1 MSPPRVLVIGAGFVG
16 VECLHRLERTL
27 RPEEAEPVL
36 VSPEDY
42 QLYLPLLPHVAAG
55 LLTPQSIAVSLRRR
69 LRRTRYA
76 PGIAVGVD
84 HERRHVTV
92 RTPEGHERALR
103 YDILLLAAG
112 STTRPLGI
120 PGVREHALGIPG
132 VRKHALGMKTLAQ
145 AAYLR
150 DHVIGQL
157 DAAAVA
163 TDPAERAERLRFLVV
178 GGGYAGTETA
188 ASLQLLTSAAVRR
201 FPRLDPAEL
210 SWHLVDIAPRLL
222 PEIGERLG
230 DDALRALRARGIEI
244 SLGTSVARL
253 TPRSVELTDG
263 RVLPTRT
270 LVWTAGV
277 AASPLMTTVE
287 TELARGRLVT
297 TAEMAVPGA
306 PGVFAVGD
314 AAAVPDLAKGGD
326 AVTPP
331 TAQHSQR
338 QGKAVAYN
346 IAARLRGTGPRPYYH
361 RDLGLVVDLG
371 DKYAVS
377 GPLGIGLTGLPAQAV
392 ARGYHLAALPTLTAR
407 ARVLVNWTLKAAT
420 GDDFV
425 STGFQRGRP
434 ATLPQFEHAEL
445 YGGGGANAAPPEP
458 DAAPPEPE

>member
-1 MSPPRVLVIGAGFVG
+1 MSPPRVLVIGAGFAG

-120 PGVREHALGIPG
+120 PGVRE
-132 VRKHALGMKTLAQ
+132 HALGMKTLAQ

-253 TPRSVELTDG
+253 TP
-263 RVLPTRT
+263 
-270 LVWTAGV
+270 
-277 AASPLMTTVE
+277 
-287 TELARGRLVT
+287 
-297 TAEMAVPGA
+297 A
-306 PGVFAVGD
+306 P
-314 AAAVPDLAKGGD
+314 
-326 AVTPP
+326 
-331 TAQHSQR
+331 S
-338 QGKAVAYN
+338 
-346 IAARLRGTGPRPYYH
+346 
-361 RDLGLVVDLG
+361 
-371 DKYAVS
+371 S
-377 GPLGIGLTGLPAQAV
+377 
-392 ARGYHLAALPTLTAR
+392 
-407 ARVLVNWTLKAAT
+407 
-420 GDDFV
+420 
-425 STGFQRGRP
+425 
-434 ATLPQFEHAEL
+434 
-445 YGGGGANAAPPEP
+445 
-458 DAAPPEPE
+458 